1 MHIVSLLIL
10 NTMEHIYGL
19 WTILMLK
26 ILQAHLLRAFFANLK
41 IYAIYAL
48 HPESFCDKNLAVWNV
63 FAFSDSAYPS
73 QQHHVKNFWAQKF
86 LFKVRSII
94 HPGSYCYRLT
104 LD

>member
-1 MHIVSLLIL
+1 MYSVKNVWIV
-10 NTMEHIYGL
+10 
-19 WTILMLK
+19 LMVK
-26 ILQAHLLRAFFANLK
+26 ILQAHLLCTFVANLK
-41 IYAIYAL
+41 IDAIYAF
-48 HPESFCDKNLAVWNV
+48 HPESFCDKNLAIRKV